1 MILSIAILLI
11 IQFLLYF
18 YLKNKQFLS
27 YNAVQKIH
35 DGEIPRIGGLI
46 FFIGFIF
53 LTFVDFNEFRLLIP
67 LLLGSTVILL
77 FSFYEDIRQSLSPF
91 FRLVILFLGSSIFI
105 LFTKLPEINVRY
117 LDFINQYSLISFLIF
132 TFSLMLLMNGF
143 NFIDGLNGL
152 SSFNFYSILFSTYY
166 LAAIL
171 GDAFLVNL
179 VIIFFLS
186 SILVFIL
193 NFPLGRIFIGDS
205 GSYLYAFYSG
215 ALVIYLFS
223 RHEGLPTLLALVI
236 LAYPITEMLF
246 SIIRKIIEK
255 KSPIQPDTLHLHH
268 LIFLQFSKKNKIANN
283 LSSLLM
289 LTFSVSP
296 FVLCYL
302 SFNNRHINEELI
314 FLIYFIT
321 YSLVYLVLRK
331 KSSNL

>member
-1 MILSIAILLI
+1 MNFSIAILLI
-11 IQFLLYF
+11 IQFLVYF
-18 YLKNKQFLS
+18 YLKDKRYLS

-46 FFIGFIF
+46 FFIGLLFLIF
-53 LTFVDFNEFRLLIP
+53 FNFNELRLLIP
-67 LLLGSTVILL
+67 LLLGSTIILL
-77 FSFYEDIRQSLSPF
+77 FSLYEDIRQSLSPF

-105 LFTKLPEINVRY
+105 LFTELPEINVRY

-152 SSFNFYSILFSTYY
+152 SSFNFYSILFSAYY

-223 RHEGLPTLLALVI
+223 KHDGLPTLLALVI

-255 KSPIQPDTLHLHH
+255 KSPMQPDTLHLHH

-302 SFNNRHINEELI
+302 SFNNRNINEELI
-314 FLIYFIT
+314 FLIYFIA
-321 YSLVYLVLRK
+321 YSLVYLLLRK

>member
-1 MILSIAILLI
+1 
-11 IQFLLYF
+11 
-18 YLKNKQFLS
+18 
-27 YNAVQKIH
+27 
-35 DGEIPRIGGLI
+35 
-46 FFIGFIF
+46 
-53 LTFVDFNEFRLLIP
+53 
-67 LLLGSTVILL
+67 
-77 FSFYEDIRQSLSPF
+77 
-91 FRLVILFLGSSIFI
+91 
-105 LFTKLPEINVRY
+105 
-117 LDFINQYSLISFLIF
+117 
-132 TFSLMLLMNGF
+132 MLLMNGF

-152 SSFNFYSILFSTYY
+152 SSFNFYSILFSAYY

-223 RHEGLPTLLALVI
+223 KHDGLPTLLALVI

-255 KSPIQPDTLHLHH
+255 KSPMQPDTLHLHH

-302 SFNNRHINEELI
+302 SFNNRNINEELI
-314 FLIYFIT
+314 FLIYFIA